1 MTETKTKKDPSLADQ
16 NQQKQKEQVGRSQ
29 WAEAWR
35 RLKKNK
41 SAMVGLFLIALLF
54 LSALTADFIAPHD
67 YAAQNY
73 DSITEPPSS
82 EFPLGTDH
90 LGRCI
95 LSRIIYGTRLSIQ
108 VGFIAIAISLISG
121 SLLGAMAG
129 YFGNLADNIIMRLVD
144 VILAIPPILLAIAIV
159 SAIGPSLT
167 NLFIAV
173 GIGFIPQFARI
184 VRGSVLSLKEEE
196 FVEAAQALG
205 ASNKRLIV
213 KHILPN
219 ALAPIIVQATLGVAM
234 AILSAAGLSFIGLGA
249 QPPDP
254 EWGSM
259 LSDGMRFI
267 RDAWWISTF
276 PGLAIATTI
285 LGLNLFGDGLRDA
298 LDPRLKD

>member
-1 MTETKTKKDPSLADQ
+1 MAESETQKNTSVTESTD
-16 NQQKQKEQVGRSQ
+16 QQKTEQVGRSQ

-35 RLKKNK
+35 RLKRNK
-41 SAMVGLFLIALLF
+41 SAMVGLFLVALLF
-54 LSALTADFIAPHD
+54 VTAIFADVIAPYD
-67 YAAQNY
+67 YAEQNY
-73 DSITEPPSS
+73 DAVRESPSS
-82 EFPLGTDH
+82 EFLLGTDH

-95 LSRIIYGTRLSIQ
+95 LSRIIHGTRLSIQ
-108 VGFIAIAISLISG
+108 VGFIAIAISLVSG
-121 SLLGAMAG
+121 SLLGAIAG
-129 YFGNLADNIIMRLVD
+129 YFGHLVD
-144 VILAIPPILLAIAIV
+144 NVVMRVVDIILSIPPILLAIAIV

-184 VRGSVLSLKEEE
+184 VRGSVLTLKEEE

-205 ASNKRLIV
+205 AKNSRIIV
-213 KHILPN
+213 KHIIPN

-249 QPPDP
+249 QPPAP
-254 EWGSM
+254 EWGAM

-267 RDAWWISTF
+267 RDSWWISTF
-276 PGLAIATTI
+276 PGLAIALTI